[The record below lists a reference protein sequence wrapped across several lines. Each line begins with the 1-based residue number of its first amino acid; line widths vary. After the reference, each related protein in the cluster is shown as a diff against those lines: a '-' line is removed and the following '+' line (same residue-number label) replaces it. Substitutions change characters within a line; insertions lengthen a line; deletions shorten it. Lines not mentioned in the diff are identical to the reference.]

1 MLVAQARA
9 HMARGELATGTE
21 LARQALL
28 TTGQEAGEAH
38 LLLAMAAVMRDDAP
52 AALQH
57 AQQAVA
63 ALPQEAQAHLVL
75 GRAWK
80 AAQNLPAAVA
90 AYRRAIELQPAQA
103 EAHVSLGIALKHAGD
118 LAGAL
123 RCHERAVALNPRLA
137 AAHANLAYTRAALAE
152 QAALA
157 GHPEVRGAG
166 TGAGAGAISAAA
178 EGTPDP
184 LVIEQ
189 ARRAAALEP
198 GHAQLH
204 FNLGLLLR
212 RARRRSEAID
222 AFNHALGAD
231 PSRVDSCLLLG
242 HELSATGATL
252 SAITLYERWQA
263 ANAPNPTVM
272 RALAH
277 LLAREGQ
284 AGPAARWAEQAAAL
298 DPEPRAWLQLCHSYQ
313 QCRRL
318 PEALAAGQRAIQ
330 MSGQAWDMYPVPLMV
345 ANYLLEDPAPIAA
358 LHAEFGAALQLHLQQ
373 HLQQHTQAL
382 PPRPPHEAAATPTTP
397 ARRLRVG
404 YVSADFI
411 THSVAYFIEPLLR
424 HHDRTRF
431 EVWCYHNRGF
441 SDATTQRLQALGHH
455 WVEAEGLSDH
465 ALWSRIRNDGID
477 ILVDLAG
484 HTAGGRLRVFGMG
497 AAPLQLSYLGY
508 PTATGVRGMHHR
520 LSDAVIDPGDMP
532 STGSEAALCLPHSMF
547 CYSPPEAP
555 AIAPEPPSLRGVLT
569 FASFNNLAKLSD
581 HTLALWAQVLQALP
595 QARLLLKAGAAAD
608 EGNRR
613 DIEAFMGRHGVA
625 ADRLDLRARLGE
637 RDEHLALYNEVDVAL
652 DTFPFNGAT
661 TTCEAL
667 WMGVPV
673 VSLRGRTHTSRM
685 GASILTAAGQQ
696 QWLAASDAEFVAKAV
711 ALAHDE
717 AQRAR
722 WRSQAR
728 DTLRHSPLLDA
739 PRFAADVEQLLVQA
753 WPSQGSEA
761 AR

>member
-9 HMARGELATGTE
+9 HMARGELAAGTE

-28 TTGQEAGEAH
+28 QGQEAGEAH
-38 LLLAMAAVMRDDAP
+38 LLLAMAAVMRDDAA
-52 AALQH
+52 AALPH
-57 AQQAVA
+57 AQQAA
-63 ALPQEAQAHLVL
+63 ASLPDEAQAHLVL

-90 AYRRAIELQPAQA
+90 AYRRAIELNPGLA

-118 LAGAL
+118 LPGAL
-123 RCHERAVALNPRLA
+123 RCQERAVALNPQLA

-152 QAALA
+152 QAAAQNASPL
-157 GHPEVRGAG
+157 VDGAPD
-166 TGAGAGAISAAA
+166 AA
-178 EGTPDP
+178 
-184 LVIEQ
+184 VIEQ
-189 ARRAAALEP
+189 ARRAAALAP

-204 FNLGLLLR
+204 FNLGVLLR
-212 RARRRSEAID
+212 RAQRRSEAID

-231 PSRVDSCLLLG
+231 PSRVDSCLHLG
-242 HELSATGATL
+242 HELSASGAL
-252 SAITLYERWQA
+252 QSAIVLYERWQA
-263 ANAPNPTVM
+263 ANPPNPTVM

-277 LLAREGQ
+277 LQAREGQ
-284 AGPAARWAEQAAAL
+284 ASEAAAWAERAAAL

-345 ANYLLEDPAPIAA
+345 ASYLLEDPVPIAA
-358 LHAEFGAALQLHLQQ
+358 LHAEFGAALQLHLQ
-373 HLQQHTQAL
+373 AGL
-382 PPRPPHEAAATPTTP
+382 PPFGRSTAQPGP
-397 ARRLRVG
+397 APALETGRRLRVG

-424 HHDRTRF
+424 HHDRERF
-431 EVWCYHNRGF
+431 EVWCYYNRAYG
-441 SDATTQRLQALGHH
+441 DATTRRLQALGHH
-455 WVEAEGLSDH
+455 WVEAEGLSDFELLQRVR
-465 ALWSRIRNDGID
+465 ADGID
-477 ILVDLAG
+477 ILIDLTG
-484 HTAGGRLRVFGMG
+484 HTAGGRLRVFAMG
-497 AAPLQLSYLGY
+497 AAPLQISYLGY

-520 LSDAVIDPGDMP
+520 LSDHIIDPGNMP
-532 STGSEAALCLPHSMF
+532 GTGTEQALCLPHSMF

-555 AIAPEPPSLRGVLT
+555 AVRLEPPSRRGGLT
-569 FASFNNLAKLSD
+569 LGSFNNLAKLTD
-581 HTLALWAQVLQALP
+581 HTLALWAQVMQALP
-595 QARLLLKAGAAAD
+595 HSRLLLKAGAAAD
-608 EGNRR
+608 EANRR
-613 DIEAFMGRHGVA
+613 NIEAFMAQHGIEA
-625 ADRLDLRARLGE
+625 TRLDLRARVGE
-637 RDEHLALYNEVDVAL
+637 RDDHLALYNEVDVAL

-696 QWLAASDAEFVAKAV
+696 QWLANSDAEFVAKAV

-717 AQRAR
+717 PQRAR

-728 DTLRHSPLLDA
+728 DTLRHNPLLDA

-753 WPSQGSEA
+753 WQSQGSEA